1 MAETK
6 VYSDFC
12 EEVTQVVK
20 NPELFLSSKIKILQ
34 KQMGIGKSFF
44 MGERLP
50 HIIKEEFDDVRFI
63 IRIAPTIETAED
75 DFISCITYDGYKY
88 KNLRDIRSGLE
99 DFLEDFLSTPN
110 IYVFSITHTRFTQ
123 DYQTFLKYAPQTVLF
138 IEEAHQFLA
147 VGDDG
152 YRKYGW
158 VTGYSS
164 PFDARQATRLKKW
177 VSINP
182 RVLAFTATP
191 TLHHKA
197 ELPGYGYAIPDSD
210 QLLSSLFVTCNELA
224 PLEDLME
231 VQSWVGKTISYD
243 FKEKDSQNSVKEPI
257 YNAIDSLFEREN
269 KLKILK
275 EKDDNIDTKLTGLF
289 MCGFKKGV
297 WGCPMHKNDHHDE
310 GMVEII
316 SNYLLSKG
324 YDEDMQ
330 MIATLQEDGGA
341 DAGNRIWDLSGD
353 KRNCVKVKSFEEVKN
368 RMLDPE
374 DPLRYMIVLNR
385 ARSGISINNLGAM
398 VVGVV
403 RDPSYS
409 RTYVPL
415 QVYGRLLRS
424 NTGTGSLITKKYC
437 NNLTDYASYY
447 PIDYNVD
454 VETMVET
461 MKVSNNFDIWYP
473 RDTFRKAKDVWGQ
486 SVKELKEIYCNST
499 TDGYSWLHK
508 LTDTKPSNM
517 YSWETG
523 FSSPDPDDILC
534 PHCGESIYN
543 YMEERI
549 GDGTLIPFFEA
560 IGVT

>member
-12 EEVTQVVK
+12 EEVSHVIK
-20 NPELFLSSKIKILQ
+20 DPSLFLDNKIKILQ

-44 MGERLP
+44 MGEKLP

-110 IYVFSITHTRFTQ
+110 IYVFSITHTRFTH
-123 DYQTFLKYAPQTVLF
+123 DYEVFLKYADKSVLF

-152 YRKYGW
+152 DKKYGW
-158 VTGYSS
+158 VTGYTS
-164 PFDARQATRLKKW
+164 PFDAKVAERLKNW

-197 ELPGYGYAIPDSD
+197 DLPGYSYKIPNTDD
-210 QLLSSLFVTCNELA
+210 ELSSLFITCNDLA
-224 PLEDLME
+224 PIEDLIE
-231 VQSWVGKTISYD
+231 VQSWIDKTTNYD
-243 FKEKDSQNSVKEPI
+243 FKEKDSQNSVREHI
-257 YNAIDSLFEREN
+257 YNAIESLFERE
-269 KLKILK
+269 KQLSILK
-275 EKDDNIDTKLTGLF
+275 ERDDNIHTKLTGLF
-289 MCGFKKGV
+289 MCGYKKGV

-324 YDEDMQ
+324 YDEDEQ

-353 KRNCVKVKSFEEVKN
+353 KRNCQKVKTFEEVKN
-368 RMLDPE
+368 RMLDPD

-403 RDPSYS
+403 RDPAYS
-409 RTYVPL
+409 RTYIPL

-424 NTGTGSLITKKYC
+424 NTGTGSFITKRYC
-437 NNLTDYASYY
+437 NNLSDYISYY
-447 PIDYNVD
+447 PTDYNVSVD
-454 VETMVET
+454 TMVET
-461 MKVSNNFDIWYP
+461 IRISNKFDIWYP
-473 RDTFRKAKDVWGQ
+473 VDTYRKAKNVWGQ
-486 SVKELKEIYCNST
+486 AITELKESYCNSIN
-499 TDGYSWLHK
+499 DGFKWLHDM
-508 LTDTKPSNM
+508 TCTKPPIDLIPLDVHN
-517 YSWETG
+517 EL
-523 FSSPDPDDILC
+523 LC
-534 PHCGESIYN
+534 PHCGKSISN
-543 YMEERI
+543 YMEEKI
-549 GDGTLIPFFEA
+549 GDGTLIPFFDS
-560 IGVT
+560 IKVT